1 MAWTKAS
8 NTAPGENS
16 PHGLVVFTSGW
27 GDGVYPSYWG
37 LDTSGIPV
45 ALVTDFLCIQGGDGR
60 DEREIADQAY
70 RDNLPLRKP
79 SWRGWWLR

>member
-8 NTAPGENS
+8 NTAPGNS

-45 ALVTDFLCIQGGDGR
+45 AWSPISCASRAAMG

-79 SWRGWWLR
+79 RRWRGWWLR